1 MRISPDKSCERRRI
15 HLDRVGI
22 REPDL
27 HADRL
32 ADQQLPL
39 WKYANAIGE
48 LGDENFKSC
57 SLGTFEWPRE
67 PLFGAALFFVRPV
80 WRGRR
85 CSRRKGVFSRN
96 TRYNAGTERQAR
108 RTSAAW

>member
-32 ADQQLPL
+32 ADEQLPL
-39 WKYANAIGE
+39 RQHTDATGE
-48 LGDENFKSC
+48 LGDENFESC
-57 SLGTFEWPRE
+57 SLASIEWPRE
-67 PLFGAALFFVRPV
+67 PLFGAALFF
-80 WRGRR
+80 GANFDDE
-85 CSRRKGVFSRN
+85 GG
-96 TRYNAGTERQAR
+96 AGDTEAFFFAR
-108 RTSAAW
+108 HALQCGH